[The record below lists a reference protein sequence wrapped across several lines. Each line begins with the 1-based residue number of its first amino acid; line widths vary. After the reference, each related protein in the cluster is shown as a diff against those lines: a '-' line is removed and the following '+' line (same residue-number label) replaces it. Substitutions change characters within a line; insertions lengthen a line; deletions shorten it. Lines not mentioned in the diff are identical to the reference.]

1 MKNFEFYTPT
11 KIFFGQGRENEIG
24 QILSERNAHKVLIVI
39 GKGSVIKSGLLE
51 RVVCSLNQSKIEYVI
66 LQGVRANPTFDLVR
80 EGIKLVR
87 ENNVDYILPIG
98 GGSVIDTA
106 KCIAVSYDY
115 EGDIR
120 DFNARKVTPTHALPI
135 GVILTISAAGSEMSS
150 SCVVQDDETMMK
162 NGFNS
167 DFNRPAFVIENPE
180 LTYSVSKEQTAYGIV
195 DIAMHSLERYFYQSE
210 EFELADDIA
219 LAVIKNVFDVG
230 LLCFNNPTNYEY
242 RAKIMLDSSLSHNG
256 ITHIGKGFSM
266 PVHQLEHALSGL
278 YPNIAHGLGL
288 AVLWPAWAKYYY
300 KYDLDKFAK
309 LGEVVFSIHKDDKE
323 KAALETIERIQ
334 KYFDELGMP
343 RTLKALGLKEKDI
356 NSLVEIASRKGT
368 RVIAHHSKDMDEE
381 VMRIIYNSC
390 MC

>member
-1 MKNFEFYTPT
+1 
-11 KIFFGQGRENEIG
+11 
-24 QILSERNAHKVLIVI
+24 
-39 GKGSVIKSGLLE
+39 
-51 RVVCSLNQSKIEYVI
+51 VVCSLNQSKIEYVI

-135 GVILTISAAGSEMSS
+135 GFILTISAAGSEMSS

-210 EFELADDIA
+210 EYELADDIA

-256 ITHIGKGFSM
+256 ITHIGKGFSL
-266 PVHQLEHALSGL
+266 PVHQLEHALSGKF
-278 YPNIAHGLGL
+278 PNIAHGLGL
-288 AVLWPAWAKYYY
+288 AILFPAWCRYYY
-300 KYDLDKFAK
+300 KYDIDKFAT
-309 LGEVVFSIHKDDKE
+309 LGERVFDIYSGNKVEDAKS
-323 KAALETIERIQ
+323 TIDAFEEYFASFNLPSRYQ
-334 KYFDELGMP
+334 KWE
-343 RTLKALGLKEKDI
+343 
-356 NSLVEIASRKGT
+356 
-368 RVIAHHSKDMDEE
+368 SKKKILMT
-381 VMRIIYNSC
+381 
-390 MC
+390 